1 MSMINRV
8 MVAMDVASMADDARK
23 YAAEVA
29 EKSKAELFI
38 VNVINQVEIY
48 ALQKVSK
55 GLDSRAIEE
64 YLKEERA
71 TRFDHLQ
78 KIIDNS
84 SIAPELKKN
93 VKIIIK
99 QGVPFEQLL
108 EVVKDERID
117 LVVIGQK
124 GRSNL
129 KDVLIGSTA
138 HHMYHRCKVPLLS
151 IPVKWQK
158 R

>member
-8 MVAMDVASMADDARK
+8 MVAMDMSSMADEARE

-29 EKSKAELFI
+29 EKSKAELFL
-38 VNVINQVEIY
+38 VHVINQVEIY

-55 GLDSRAIEE
+55 RLDSKAIED
-64 YLKEERA
+64 YLKEEKA
-71 TRFDHLQ
+71 TRFDHLK
-78 KIIDNS
+78 KIVNES
-84 SIAPELKKN
+84 SMSPELKKN
-93 VKIIIK
+93 AKIIIK
-99 QGVPFEQLL
+99 HGVPFEQLL
-108 EVVKDERID
+108 EVVRDEMID

-129 KDVLIGSTA
+129 KDVLIGSTS
-138 HHMYHRCKVPLLS
+138 HHMYHSCKVPLLS

>member
-1 MSMINRV
+1 MINRV
-8 MVAMDVASMADDARK
+8 LVAMDIASLADEARE

-29 EKSKAELFI
+29 EKAQAELFV

-55 GLDSRAIEE
+55 GFDSRAIED

-71 TRFDHLQ
+71 TRLDQLK
-78 KIIDNS
+78 KIINES
-84 SIAPELKKN
+84 SMPPELKKN

-108 EVVKDERID
+108 QVVKDERID